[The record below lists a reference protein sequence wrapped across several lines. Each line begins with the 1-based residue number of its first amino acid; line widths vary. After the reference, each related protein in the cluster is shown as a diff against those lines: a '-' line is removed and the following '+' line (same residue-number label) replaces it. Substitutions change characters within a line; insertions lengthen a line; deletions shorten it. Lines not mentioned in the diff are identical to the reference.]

1 MLSASL
7 LVEALAAFSAGILNE
22 ETGFGFAVTVVPL
35 HVLVYDPK
43 TVVVALC
50 YHPSWADPPSYWA
63 LEPVEHLQTL

>member
-50 YHPSWADPPSYWA
+50 YHP
-63 LEPVEHLQTL
+63 